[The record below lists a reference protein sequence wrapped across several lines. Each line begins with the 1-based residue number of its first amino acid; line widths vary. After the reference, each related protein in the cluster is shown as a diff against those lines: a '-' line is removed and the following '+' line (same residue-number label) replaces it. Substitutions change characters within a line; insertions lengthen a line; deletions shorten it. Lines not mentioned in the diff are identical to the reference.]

1 MLAVPSPSCVTCSCY
16 SKRRVLTWFD
26 WKCASSQVHVELSL
40 FLLYAC
46 HKHRLHVAVT
56 YFPLTRA
63 SGRDF
68 LLEYQAANRFSRKL
82 NLWLI
87 SQSDQMGNVQSTPM
101 LRILLR
107 KSRFKTQGRFS
118 FLLPWLVISSFVQF
132 SEEDFGSLTV
142 CASKIS
148 CSTHTYAC
156 HGVCTWK
163 IIPKSDILPWLL
175 LFFEDLTGASLKMK
189 PCYSS
194 FQKEYLFSLLLCQAN
209 HVWDFLTPYIYFF
222 KMHTH
227 QF

>member
-87 SQSDQMGNVQSTPM
+87 SQIKWETF
-101 LRILLR
+101 
-107 KSRFKTQGRFS
+107 SRRPCYVFCLEKVV
-118 FLLPWLVISSFVQF
+118 LKPK
-132 SEEDFGSLTV
+132 EDFHFCCLDLSSVRLSNFLKKTSV
-142 CASKIS
+142 ALVIS

-209 HVWDFLTPYIYFF
+209 HVWDFLTPYIFF
-222 KMHTH
+222 FEMHTH